1 MNADPTAANDAER
14 ALIVE
19 RIFAEQEE
27 RRRLAELLHDGPVQ
41 HLAAIAQTVDAALA
55 ALRDGDT
62 ERSDEILAR
71 GLELA
76 RDASREL
83 RALCEDLEPKAL
95 RELGFATAVG
105 ALGRRFASRHEIEVE
120 LDVKHGDALGEHAQT
135 ALYQI
140 VREAIEQA
148 VRRGA
153 PTRIEVSVLETTGGG
168 AALVVSDDGPPE
180 RRSAVLEALAERA
193 ATLNARFSSEVRYP
207 RGSTIRVE
215 LSPPAASR

>member
-1 MNADPTAANDAER
+1 LTDDAER
-14 ALIVE
+14 ALLAE
-19 RIFAEQEE
+19 RILAEQEE
-27 RRRLAELLHDGPVQ
+27 RRRLGELLHDGPVQ
-41 HLAAIAQTVDAALA
+41 HLSAIAQIVDAALA
-55 ALRDGDT
+55 TLRSG
-62 ERSDEILAR
+62 ERERTDELLSR

-76 RDASREL
+76 RNASREL
-83 RALCEDLEPKAL
+83 RALCDDLEPLAL
-95 RELGFATAVG
+95 SELGFRTAVE
-105 ALGRRFASRHEIEVE
+105 ALVRRFAFRHDVEIVLEIEHANE
-120 LDVKHGDALGEHAQT
+120 LGEHAQT

-153 PTRIEVSVLETTGGG
+153 PSRIEVSIRETTGGG
-168 AALVVSDDGPPE
+168 AELVVSDDGPPE

-215 LSPPAASR
+215 LPPSAARR

>member
-1 MNADPTAANDAER
+1 MTDDPERARLAER
-14 ALIVE
+14 VL
-19 RIFAEQEE
+19 AEQEE
-27 RRRLAELLHDGPVQ
+27 RRRLGELLHDGPVQ
-41 HLAAIAQTVDAALA
+41 HLSAIAQIVDAALA
-55 ALRDGDT
+55 TLRSG
-62 ERSDEILAR
+62 ERERTDELLSR

-83 RALCEDLEPKAL
+83 RALCDDLEPQAL
-95 RELGFATAVG
+95 SELGFTTAVE
-105 ALGRRFASRHEIEVE
+105 ALVRRLAVRHDVEIELE
-120 LDVKHGDALGEHAQT
+120 IEHAEELGEHAQT

-140 VREAIEQA
+140 VREAIDQA

-153 PTRIEVSVLETTGGG
+153 PTRIDVSIRETTGGG
-168 AALVVSDDGPPE
+168 AELVVSDDGPPE

-215 LSPPAASR
+215 LPPSAARR

>member
-1 MNADPTAANDAER
+1 MTDDSER
-14 ALIVE
+14 ALLAE
-19 RIFAEQEE
+19 RVLAEQEE
-27 RRRLAELLHDGPVQ
+27 RRRLGELLHDGPVQ
-41 HLAAIAQTVDAALA
+41 HLSAIAQIVDAALA
-55 ALRDGDT
+55 TLRTGDR
-62 ERSDEILAR
+62 ERTDELLSR

-83 RALCEDLEPKAL
+83 RALCDDLEPQAL
-95 RELGFATAVG
+95 SELGFSTAVE
-105 ALGRRFASRHEIEVE
+105 ALVRRFVSRHDVEIDLEIQHAE
-120 LDVKHGDALGEHAQT
+120 DLGEHAQT

-153 PTRIEVSVLETTGGG
+153 PSRIEVSIRETAGGG
-168 AALVVSDDGPPE
+168 AELVVSDDGPPE

-215 LSPPAASR
+215 LPPSAARR

>member
-1 MNADPTAANDAER
+1 LTDDAER
-14 ALIVE
+14 ALLAE
-19 RIFAEQEE
+19 RILAEQEE
-27 RRRLAELLHDGPVQ
+27 RRRLGELLHDGPVQ
-41 HLAAIAQTVDAALA
+41 HLSAIAQIVDAALA
-55 ALRDGDT
+55 TLRSG
-62 ERSDEILAR
+62 ERERTDELLSR

-76 RDASREL
+76 RNASREL
-83 RALCEDLEPKAL
+83 RALCDDLEPLAL
-95 RELGFATAVG
+95 SELGFTTAVE
-105 ALGRRFASRHEIEVE
+105 ALVRRFAFRHDVEIILEIEHANE
-120 LDVKHGDALGEHAQT
+120 LGEHAQT

-153 PTRIEVSVLETTGGG
+153 PSRIEVSIRETTGGG
-168 AALVVSDDGPPE
+168 AELVVSDDGPPE

-215 LSPPAASR
+215 LPPSAARR